1 MERLIDFRI
10 KVRVVDP
17 GNKEPS
23 ERLKGKES
31 TMTPQRN
38 KFSHNDH
45 TLSPH

>member
-1 MERLIDFRI
+1 MERLIAFRI

-23 ERLKGKES
+23 EWVKGKES

-45 TLSPH
+45 TLSPY